1 MMRAGAL
8 LGIVALAIS
17 LLAAC
22 TSQPVQAPV
31 FERPPSGAV
40 AAPPPAVTGPGYYT
54 VRPGDTLFSIA
65 LDHGLDYKDLA
76 AWNNLT
82 DPNRIQPGQQLRIKP
97 PPGEQQEATVQVNPV
112 TTSGP
117 VEARP
122 LGAQAGPGAASPTSQ
137 PGTPAP
143 GYGAAATGP
152 SLAEG
157 GIVSGPIARKLPYS
171 PENVALLQRS
181 DTQQS
186 NPVPPAAPA
195 AVPAPAPAPAAAP
208 AAATAPAQVAA
219 AKPEAA
225 AAEGGDKVDWG
236 WPLQGKIIAGFSEAG
251 NKGLDI
257 AAKPGEPVLAA
268 APGRVVYSG
277 SGLRGYGKL
286 VIIKHNKT
294 YLSAYAHN
302 SVILVKEGQSV
313 VKGQEIAEAGSTDSE
328 RPELHFEIRKLGKP
342 VDPAKYLPPT

>member
-8 LGIVALAIS
+8 LGSVGLALS

-31 FERPPSGAV
+31 IERAPLGAGRPPQS
-40 AAPPPAVTGPGYYT
+40 PPAGARADAYYT
-54 VRPGDTLFSIA
+54 VRRGDTLFSIA

-76 AWNNLT
+76 AWNNM
-82 DPNRIQPGQQLRIKP
+82 DNPNRIRSGQQLRIKP
-97 PPGEQQEATVQVNPV
+97 PASTQEATVTVNPV
-112 TTSGP
+112 TSSGS
-117 VEARP
+117 VEVHP
-122 LGAQAGPGAASPTSQ
+122 LGAPASPGVAPPAPQ
-137 PGTPAP
+137 PGTQASGKAGSAAGPAIAA
-143 GYGAAATGP
+143 GAILSEP
-152 SLAEG
+152 
-157 GIVSGPIARKLPYS
+157 VARKLPYS

-181 DTQQS
+181 DAQS
-186 NPVPPAAPA
+186 NPLPAVVPAPAPAPA
-195 AVPAPAPAPAAAP
+195 AVPAPAPLQAPVGKPDAA
-208 AAATAPAQVAA
+208 VADD
-219 AKPEAA
+219 E
-225 AAEGGDKVDWG
+225 DKVDWG
-236 WPLQGKIIAGFSEAG
+236 WPLQGKIVAGFSEAS

-257 AAKPGEPVLAA
+257 AGKSGDPVVAS

-313 VKGQEIAEAGSTDSE
+313 VKGQKIAEVGSTDSD

-342 VDPAKYLPPT
+342 VDPGKYLPPPS

>member
-1 MMRAGAL
+1 MIRAGAL
-8 LGIVALAIS
+8 LGIVGLALS

-31 FERPPSGAV
+31 IERAPSGAML
-40 AAPPPAVTGPGYYT
+40 PPSPPAGARADAYYT
-54 VRPGDTLFSIA
+54 VRRGDTLFSIA

-76 AWNNLT
+76 TWNNI
-82 DPNRIQPGQQLRIKP
+82 DNPNRIRSGQQLRIKP
-97 PPGEQQEATVQVNPV
+97 PAGAQEATVTVHPV
-112 TTSGP
+112 TSSGP
-117 VEARP
+117 VEVRP
-122 LGAQAGPGAASPTSQ
+122 LGASASPGAAPPAPQ

-143 GYGAAATGP
+143 GMAGSAAGPAVAAGAI
-152 SLAEG
+152 L
-157 GIVSGPIARKLPYS
+157 SGPIARKLPYS

-181 DTQQS
+181 DAQS
-186 NPVPPAAPA
+186 NPLSAAVPVPAPVPTPA
-195 AVPAPAPAPAAAP
+195 AVPAPLQAPAAKP
-208 AAATAPAQVAA
+208 DTAAADD
-219 AKPEAA
+219 E
-225 AAEGGDKVDWG
+225 DKVDWG
-236 WPLQGKIIAGFSEAG
+236 WPVQGKIIAGFSEAS

-257 AAKPGEPVLAA
+257 AGKPGDPVVAA

-302 SVILVKEGQSV
+302 SVILVKEGQNV
-313 VKGQEIAEAGSTDSE
+313 VKGQKIAEVGSTDSD

-342 VDPAKYLPPT
+342 VDPAKYLPPPS